1 MRVPGNERAG
11 AARRHSPLA
20 ASSSPARDCRP
31 VGAQVL
37 VNNRYKAV
45 IKFVGETQFKP
56 GVWYGV
62 ELERER
68 GKHNGTVRVCAA
80 ASFPCRRCLA

>member
-1 MRVPGNERAG
+1 
-11 AARRHSPLA
+11 
-20 ASSSPARDCRP
+20 

-62 ELERER
+62 ELERAR
-68 GKHNGTVRVCAA
+68 GKHNGTVSVRRGAA
-80 ASFPCRRCLA
+80 RRATVLRISPRRRCDALLCPRPARRRCLA

>member
-1 MRVPGNERAG
+1 M
-11 AARRHSPLA
+11 
-20 ASSSPARDCRP
+20 
-31 VGAQVL
+31 L

-45 IKFVGETQFKP
+45 ITFVGETQFKP

-68 GKHNGTVRVCAA
+68 GKHNGTVSVRGGPLRARAALAA
-80 ASFPCRRCLA
+80 AAPLLPRRLPSHCRRCLA